1 MGQHLNAG
9 TLGNMKKLAILLWTA
24 VVATAMSGQLH
35 AGSSGP
41 TVVELFTSQ
50 GCYSCPPAEAF
61 LGELVAKDGILPL
74 EFHVDYWDRLVYGA
88 AGKWKDVFSS
98 PAATQRQQR
107 YNLSLRGSARVYTPQ
122 IIVGGQSEMVGTR
135 RREVLSSI
143 RKASVDKR
151 SRIDVLIEHKGEG
164 GFTVSLDGAA
174 TEPSAVWLLR
184 FIKTK
189 TTEVLAGENKGKTL
203 TSHNIVTEL
212 RRLGDWKGQ
221 MTTLELSN
229 LALDDNQGCAVIVQS
244 ASLGPILGAA
254 VCPAATS

>member
-1 MGQHLNAG
+1 
-9 TLGNMKKLAILLWTA
+9 MKKLAILFGTA
-24 VVATAMSGQLH
+24 FATMVISGQLH
-35 AGSSGP
+35 AGSTSP

-61 LGELVAKDGILPL
+61 LGELAAKDGVLPL
-74 EFHVDYWDRLVYGA
+74 EFHVDYWDKLVYGA
-88 AGKWKDVFSS
+88 AGRWKDPFSS

-107 YNLSLRGSARVYTPQ
+107 YNQSLRGSTRVYTPQ
-122 IIVGGQSEMVGTR
+122 MIVGGQSEMVGTH

-143 RKASVDKR
+143 SKASQDKGPK
-151 SRIDVLIEHKGEG
+151 IDILIEHKGEG

-174 TEPSAVWLLR
+174 AEPSAVWFLR
-184 FIKTK
+184 FIKAK

-221 MTTLELSN
+221 MTTLELSDV
-229 LALDDNQGCAVIVQS
+229 ALDDNQGCAVIVQS
-244 ASLGPILGAA
+244 ESLGPILGAA